1 MSIGVKRIN
10 VNVWFA
16 PNKASRILMAVAIL
30 GKPSLF
36 SLFVEAPLGAHILT
50 PKGFEGAWTG
60 LWYALE
66 ARMVVS
72 HMLGHSAVPC
82 GV

>member
-1 MSIGVKRIN
+1 MY

-16 PNKASRILMAVAIL
+16 PNKAFPFFYGRGHLGSSRNC
-30 GKPSLF
+30 F
-36 SLFVEAPLGAHILT
+36 SLFVEAPSGAHILT
-50 PKGFEGAWTG
+50 PKGFEGAGVG

-72 HMLGHSAVPC
+72 HMLGHSVVPR
-82 GV
+82 GQ